1 MTKCKS
7 VPFVR
12 VIVHFGF
19 YCKFVLSKQTKRKMK
34 NLSTYYQELIHTL
47 STEKNQVNRKIHI
60 IGTIRLLLV
69 IGALLMLYGFHQEGW
84 YIIMG
89 IILLFGL
96 PFIGLMIFH
105 NRLFFRRKYIDTQ
118 SELLVNEQKGLDLDY
133 QAFDGGS
140 EFIEG
145 EHSFSLDLDLF
156 GNKSLFQAINR
167 TVTVE
172 GKKRLATWLKQPLD
186 QKNDIYQRQEAIQE
200 LSKQPEQF
208 QSFYTNGKMTQEE
221 SNSLYKM
228 EDLTQESSFFSQSS
242 FWKIMIWIIPSGWI
256 LLVIGSV
263 MAGIAEKWFGI
274 YAAFSFVIAY
284 WRAKEVNRLY
294 QSVDKMELIFKGY
307 ANLIKCIEER
317 DFSSLLLQQL
327 KQSFKRNN
335 LSASESLKQLS
346 HHIGALNQRFS
357 LAGVLLNLFCLR
369 DVRHAIALER
379 WRLQHQSDML
389 SWIET
394 LGTFDAFYSLGNFAF
409 NHPKYTYP
417 EIADTYFQMQGKG
430 LGHPLMKPNICVT
443 NDIDIPQKPWF
454 LIITGANMAGKSTYL
469 RTIGVN
475 YLLACTGLP
484 VCAEKLVVYP
494 AHLVTSLRTSDSLSE
509 NESYFFAEL
518 KRLKMII
525 DRLQTGEKLFII
537 LDEILKGTNS
547 IDKQKGSLA
556 LMKQLVANQSCGII
570 ATHDLVLGTLE
581 QEFPEQIK
589 NYCFEA
595 DIQNDELSF
604 SYRMRPGIAQNMN
617 ACFLMKKMG
626 ITV

>member
-1 MTKCKS
+1 ME
-7 VPFVR
+7 
-12 VIVHFGF
+12 
-19 YCKFVLSKQTKRKMK
+19 

-47 STEKNQVNRKIHI
+47 TTEKNQLNRTIHI

-69 IGALLMLYGFHQEGW
+69 IGALLLLYLFYHEGW
-84 YIIMG
+84 QIIVG

-105 NRLFFRRKYIDTQ
+105 NRLFFKRKYIDTRC
-118 SELLVNEQKGLDLDY
+118 ELLSNELKGLDLDY

-145 EHSFSLDLDLF
+145 GHSFALDLDLF
-156 GNKSLFQAINR
+156 GSKSLFQAINR

-200 LSKQPEQF
+200 LAKQPEQF
-208 QSFYTNGKMTQEE
+208 QHFYTNGKMAQEE
-221 SNSLYKM
+221 SNSLHKM
-228 EDLTQESSFFSQSS
+228 KDLSQETSFFSQST
-242 FWKIMIWIIPSGWI
+242 FWRIMIWVIPIGWI
-256 LLVIGSV
+256 LLVIGHV
-263 MAGIAEKWFGI
+263 VAGIAEKWFGI
-274 YAAFSFVIAY
+274 YIAFCLVVGY

-294 QSVDKMELIFKGY
+294 QSVDKMELIFNGY

-317 DFSSLLLQQL
+317 DFSSSLLRQL
-327 KQSFKRNN
+327 KQCFQRSNQ
-335 LSASESLKQLS
+335 SASVSLKQLS

-369 DVRHAIALER
+369 DIRHAIALER
-379 WRLQHQSDML
+379 WRERHQSDML

-394 LGTFDAFYSLGNFAF
+394 LGIFDAFYSLGNFAF
-409 NHPKYTYP
+409 NHPKYVYP

-430 LGHPLMKPNICVT
+430 LGHPLMKADICVT
-443 NDIDIPQKPWF
+443 NDIDIPRKPWF

-525 DRLQTGEKLFII
+525 DRLQSGEKLFII

-556 LMKQLVANQSCGII
+556 LMKQLIANQSCGII

-589 NYCFEA
+589 NFCFEA
-595 DIQNDELSF
+595 DIQNEELSF
-604 SYRMRPGIAQNMN
+604 SYRMRPRNAQNMN

>member
-1 MTKCKS
+1 
-7 VPFVR
+7 
-12 VIVHFGF
+12 
-19 YCKFVLSKQTKRKMK
+19 MK

-47 STEKNQVNRKIHI
+47 FTEKNQVNRKIHI

-221 SNSLYKM
+221 SNSLHKM

-242 FWKIMIWIIPSGWI
+242 FWKIMIWIIPSGWV
-256 LLVIGSV
+256 LLAIGSV

-294 QSVDKMELIFKGY
+294 QAVDKMELIFNGY

-317 DFSSLLLQQL
+317 EFSSPLLQQL
-327 KQSFKRNN
+327 KQCFKRNN

-369 DVRHAIALER
+369 DIRHAIALER
-379 WRLQHQSDML
+379 WKLQHQSDML

-394 LGTFDAFYSLGNFAF
+394 LGIFDAFYSLGNFAF

>member
-1 MTKCKS
+1 
-7 VPFVR
+7 
-12 VIVHFGF
+12 
-19 YCKFVLSKQTKRKMK
+19 MK

-47 STEKNQVNRKIHI
+47 FTEKNQVNRKIHI

-221 SNSLYKM
+221 SNNLHKM

-294 QSVDKMELIFKGY
+294 QSVDKMELIFNGY

-317 DFSSLLLQQL
+317 EFSSPLLQQL
-327 KQSFKRNN
+327 KQCFKRNN
-335 LSASESLKQLS
+335 LSASEFLKQLS

-369 DVRHAIALER
+369 DIRHAIALER
-379 WRLQHQSDML
+379 WRQQHQSDML

-409 NHPKYTYP
+409 NHPKYIYP

-604 SYRMRPGIAQNMN
+604 SYQMRPGIAQNMN

>member
-1 MTKCKS
+1 
-7 VPFVR
+7 
-12 VIVHFGF
+12 
-19 YCKFVLSKQTKRKMK
+19 
-34 NLSTYYQELIHTL
+34 
-47 STEKNQVNRKIHI
+47 
-60 IGTIRLLLV
+60 
-69 IGALLMLYGFHQEGW
+69 
-84 YIIMG
+84 
-89 IILLFGL
+89 
-96 PFIGLMIFH
+96 
-105 NRLFFRRKYIDTQ
+105 
-118 SELLVNEQKGLDLDY
+118 
-133 QAFDGGS
+133 
-140 EFIEG
+140 
-145 EHSFSLDLDLF
+145 
-156 GNKSLFQAINR
+156 
-167 TVTVE
+167 
-172 GKKRLATWLKQPLD
+172 
-186 QKNDIYQRQEAIQE
+186 
-200 LSKQPEQF
+200 
-208 QSFYTNGKMTQEE
+208 
-221 SNSLYKM
+221 M
-228 EDLTQESSFFSQSS
+228 EDLTQESSFFSQST

-256 LLVIGSV
+256 LLVIGSF

-294 QSVDKMELIFKGY
+294 QAVDKMELIFNGY

-317 DFSSLLLQQL
+317 EFSSPLLQQL
-327 KQSFKRNN
+327 KQCFKRNN

-369 DVRHAIALER
+369 DIRHAIALER
-379 WRLQHQSDML
+379 WRQQHQSDIL

-409 NHPKYTYP
+409 NHPKYIYP

>member
-1 MTKCKS
+1 
-7 VPFVR
+7 
-12 VIVHFGF
+12 
-19 YCKFVLSKQTKRKMK
+19 MK

-84 YIIMG
+84 HIIMG

-186 QKNDIYQRQEAIQE
+186 QKNNIYQRQEAIQE

-221 SNSLYKM
+221 SNSLHKM

-242 FWKIMIWIIPSGWI
+242 FWKIMIWIIPSGWV
-256 LLVIGSV
+256 LLAIGSV

-317 DFSSLLLQQL
+317 EFSSPLLQQL
-327 KQSFKRNN
+327 KQCFKRNN

-369 DVRHAIALER
+369 DIRHAIALER
-379 WRLQHQSDML
+379 WRQQHQSDML

-409 NHPKYTYP
+409 NHPKYIYP

>member
-1 MTKCKS
+1 
-7 VPFVR
+7 
-12 VIVHFGF
+12 
-19 YCKFVLSKQTKRKMK
+19 MK

-60 IGTIRLLLV
+60 IGTIRLLLA

-84 YIIMG
+84 HIIMG

-186 QKNDIYQRQEAIQE
+186 QKNDICQRQEAIQE

-221 SNSLYKM
+221 SNSLHKM

-242 FWKIMIWIIPSGWI
+242 FWKIMIWIIPSGWV
-256 LLVIGSV
+256 LLAIGSV

-294 QSVDKMELIFKGY
+294 QSVDKMELIFNGY

-317 DFSSLLLQQL
+317 EFSSPLLQQL

-379 WRLQHQSDML
+379 WRQQHESDML

-409 NHPKYTYP
+409 NHPKYIYP

-430 LGHPLMKPNICVT
+430 LGHPLMKSNICVT

-581 QEFPEQIK
+581 QEFPKQIK

-604 SYRMRPGIAQNMN
+604 SYQMRPGIAQNMN

>member
-1 MTKCKS
+1 
-7 VPFVR
+7 
-12 VIVHFGF
+12 
-19 YCKFVLSKQTKRKMK
+19 MK

-84 YIIMG
+84 YIIME

-317 DFSSLLLQQL
+317 EFSSLLLQQL

-604 SYRMRPGIAQNMN
+604 SYQMRPGIAQNMN

>member
-1 MTKCKS
+1 
-7 VPFVR
+7 
-12 VIVHFGF
+12 
-19 YCKFVLSKQTKRKMK
+19 MK

-89 IILLFGL
+89 IILLLGL

-133 QAFDGGS
+133 QAFDGGL

-221 SNSLYKM
+221 SNSLHKM

-242 FWKIMIWIIPSGWI
+242 FWKIMIWIIPSGWV
-256 LLVIGSV
+256 LLAIGSV

-294 QSVDKMELIFKGY
+294 QSVDKMELIFNGY

-317 DFSSLLLQQL
+317 EFSSPLLQQL

-369 DVRHAIALER
+369 DIRHAIALER
-379 WRLQHQSDML
+379 WRQQHESDML

-409 NHPKYTYP
+409 NHPKYIYP

-430 LGHPLMKPNICVT
+430 LGHPLMKPNIYVT

-595 DIQNDELSF
+595 DIQNNELSF

>member
-1 MTKCKS
+1 
-7 VPFVR
+7 
-12 VIVHFGF
+12 
-19 YCKFVLSKQTKRKMK
+19 
-34 NLSTYYQELIHTL
+34 
-47 STEKNQVNRKIHI
+47 VNRKIHI

-200 LSKQPEQF
+200 LSKQPKQF

-221 SNSLYKM
+221 SNSLHKM
-228 EDLTQESSFFSQSS
+228 EDLIQESSFFSQSS

-294 QSVDKMELIFKGY
+294 QAVNKMELIFNGY

-317 DFSSLLLQQL
+317 EFSSPLLQQL
-327 KQSFKRNN
+327 KQCFKRNN

-369 DVRHAIALER
+369 DIRHAIALER

-394 LGTFDAFYSLGNFAF
+394 LGIFDAFYSLGNFAF
-409 NHPKYTYP
+409 NHPKYIYP

-581 QEFPEQIK
+581 QEFPKQIK

>member
-1 MTKCKS
+1 
-7 VPFVR
+7 
-12 VIVHFGF
+12 
-19 YCKFVLSKQTKRKMK
+19 MK

-221 SNSLYKM
+221 SNSLHKM

-294 QSVDKMELIFKGY
+294 QSVDKMELIFNGY

-317 DFSSLLLQQL
+317 EFSSPLLQQL
-327 KQSFKRNN
+327 KQCFKRNN
-335 LSASESLKQLS
+335 LSASEFLKQLS

-369 DVRHAIALER
+369 DIRHAIALER
-379 WRLQHQSDML
+379 WRQQHQSDML

-417 EIADTYFQMQGKG
+417 EITDTYFQMQGKG

-570 ATHDLVLGTLE
+570 ATHNLVLGTLE

-604 SYRMRPGIAQNMN
+604 SYRMRPGITQNMN

>member
-1 MTKCKS
+1 
-7 VPFVR
+7 
-12 VIVHFGF
+12 
-19 YCKFVLSKQTKRKMK
+19 MK

-47 STEKNQVNRKIHI
+47 FTEKNQVNRKIHI

-84 YIIMG
+84 HIIMG

-200 LSKQPEQF
+200 LSKQPKQF

-221 SNSLYKM
+221 SNSLHKM
-228 EDLTQESSFFSQSS
+228 EDLIQESSFFSQSS

-294 QSVDKMELIFKGY
+294 QSVDKMELIFNGY

-317 DFSSLLLQQL
+317 EFSSPLLQQL
-327 KQSFKRNN
+327 KQCFKRNN

-369 DVRHAIALER
+369 DIRHAIALER
-379 WRLQHQSDML
+379 WRQQHQSDML

-394 LGTFDAFYSLGNFAF
+394 LGIFDAFYSLGNFAF

-475 YLLACTGLP
+475 YLPACTGLP
-484 VCAEKLVVYP
+484 VYAEKLVVYP

-581 QEFPEQIK
+581 QEFPKQIK

>member
-1 MTKCKS
+1 
-7 VPFVR
+7 
-12 VIVHFGF
+12 
-19 YCKFVLSKQTKRKMK
+19 MK

-133 QAFDGGS
+133 QAFDGGL

-145 EHSFSLDLDLF
+145 EHTFSLDLDLF

-221 SNSLYKM
+221 SNSLHKM

-242 FWKIMIWIIPSGWI
+242 FWKIMIWIIPSGWV
-256 LLVIGSV
+256 LLAIGSV

-317 DFSSLLLQQL
+317 EFSSPLLQQL
-327 KQSFKRNN
+327 KQCFKRNN

-369 DVRHAIALER
+369 DIRHAIALER
-379 WRLQHQSDML
+379 WRQQHQSDML

-417 EIADTYFQMQGKG
+417 EIADAYFQMQGKG

-556 LMKQLVANQSCGII
+556 LMKQLIANQSCGII

>member
-1 MTKCKS
+1 
-7 VPFVR
+7 
-12 VIVHFGF
+12 
-19 YCKFVLSKQTKRKMK
+19 MK

-200 LSKQPEQF
+200 LSKQPKQF

-221 SNSLYKM
+221 SNSLHKM
-228 EDLTQESSFFSQSS
+228 EDLIQESSFFSQSS

-294 QSVDKMELIFKGY
+294 QSVDKMELIFNGY

-317 DFSSLLLQQL
+317 EFSSLLLQQL
-327 KQSFKRNN
+327 KQCFKRNN

-369 DVRHAIALER
+369 DIRHAIALER
-379 WRLQHQSDML
+379 WRQQHQSDML

-409 NHPKYTYP
+409 NHPKYIYP

-484 VCAEKLVVYP
+484 VYAEKLVVYP

-581 QEFPEQIK
+581 QEFPKQIK

>member
-1 MTKCKS
+1 
-7 VPFVR
+7 
-12 VIVHFGF
+12 
-19 YCKFVLSKQTKRKMK
+19 MK

-47 STEKNQVNRKIHI
+47 STEKNQVNQKIHI

-84 YIIMG
+84 YIIME

-200 LSKQPEQF
+200 LSKQPKQF
-208 QSFYTNGKMTQEE
+208 QSFYTNGKMTQEG
-221 SNSLYKM
+221 SNSLHKM

-294 QSVDKMELIFKGY
+294 QSVDKMELIFNGY

-317 DFSSLLLQQL
+317 EFSSPLLQQL
-327 KQSFKRNN
+327 KQCFKRNN

-369 DVRHAIALER
+369 DIRHAIALER
-379 WRLQHQSDML
+379 WRQQHQSDML

-409 NHPKYTYP
+409 NHPKYIYP

>member
-1 MTKCKS
+1 
-7 VPFVR
+7 
-12 VIVHFGF
+12 
-19 YCKFVLSKQTKRKMK
+19 MK

-69 IGALLMLYGFHQEGW
+69 IGALLLLYGFHQEGW

-221 SNSLYKM
+221 SNSLHKI
-228 EDLTQESSFFSQSS
+228 EDLTQESSVFSQST

-294 QSVDKMELIFKGY
+294 QAVDKMELIFNGY

-317 DFSSLLLQQL
+317 EFSSPLLQQL
-327 KQSFKRNN
+327 KQCFKRNN
-335 LSASESLKQLS
+335 LPASESLKQLS

-369 DVRHAIALER
+369 DIRHAIALER
-379 WRLQHQSDML
+379 WRQQHQSDML

-430 LGHPLMKPNICVT
+430 LGHPLMKPNISVT

-484 VCAEKLVVYP
+484 VCTEKLVVYP

-595 DIQNDELSF
+595 DIQNDEVSF

>member
-1 MTKCKS
+1 
-7 VPFVR
+7 
-12 VIVHFGF
+12 
-19 YCKFVLSKQTKRKMK
+19 MK

-186 QKNDIYQRQEAIQE
+186 QKNNIYQRQEAIQE

-221 SNSLYKM
+221 SNSLHKM
-228 EDLTQESSFFSQSS
+228 EDLIQESSFFSQSS

-256 LLVIGSV
+256 LLAIGSV

-294 QSVDKMELIFKGY
+294 QSVDKMELIFNGY

-317 DFSSLLLQQL
+317 EFSSPLLQQL
-327 KQSFKRNN
+327 KQCFKRNN

-357 LAGVLLNLFCLR
+357 LAGVLLNLFCLW
-369 DVRHAIALER
+369 DIRHAIALER
-379 WRLQHQSDML
+379 WRQQHQSDML

>member
-1 MTKCKS
+1 
-7 VPFVR
+7 
-12 VIVHFGF
+12 
-19 YCKFVLSKQTKRKMK
+19 MK
-34 NLSTYYQELIHTL
+34 NLSTYYQELIHAL

-317 DFSSLLLQQL
+317 DFSSVLLQQL

-443 NDIDIPQKPWF
+443 NDIDIPQKPGF

-604 SYRMRPGIAQNMN
+604 SYQMRPGIAQNMN

>member
-1 MTKCKS
+1 
-7 VPFVR
+7 
-12 VIVHFGF
+12 
-19 YCKFVLSKQTKRKMK
+19 MK
-34 NLSTYYQELIHTL
+34 NLSTYYQELIHAL

-604 SYRMRPGIAQNMN
+604 SYQMRPGIAQNMN

>member
-1 MTKCKS
+1 
-7 VPFVR
+7 
-12 VIVHFGF
+12 
-19 YCKFVLSKQTKRKMK
+19 MK

-47 STEKNQVNRKIHI
+47 STEKNQVNQKIHI

-84 YIIMG
+84 YLIMG

-118 SELLVNEQKGLDLDY
+118 SELLANEQKGLDLDY

-186 QKNDIYQRQEAIQE
+186 QKNDIYQQQEAIQE

-221 SNSLYKM
+221 SNSLHKM
-228 EDLTQESSFFSQSS
+228 EDLIQESSFFSQST

-256 LLVIGSV
+256 LLAIGSV

-294 QSVDKMELIFKGY
+294 QSVDKMELIFNGY

-317 DFSSLLLQQL
+317 EFSSPLLQQL
-327 KQSFKRNN
+327 KQCFKRNN

-369 DVRHAIALER
+369 DIRHAIALER
-379 WRLQHQSDML
+379 WRQQHQSDML

>member
-1 MTKCKS
+1 
-7 VPFVR
+7 
-12 VIVHFGF
+12 
-19 YCKFVLSKQTKRKMK
+19 MK

-47 STEKNQVNRKIHI
+47 STEKNQVNQKIHI

-84 YIIMG
+84 YIIME

-167 TVTVE
+167 TVTVQ

-200 LSKQPEQF
+200 LSKQPEQL
-208 QSFYTNGKMTQEE
+208 QSFYTNGKMTQEG
-221 SNSLYKM
+221 SNSLHKM

-294 QSVDKMELIFKGY
+294 QSVDKMELIFNGY

-317 DFSSLLLQQL
+317 EFSSPLLQQL
-327 KQSFKRNN
+327 KQCFKRNN

-369 DVRHAIALER
+369 DIRHAIALER
-379 WRLQHQSDML
+379 WRQQHQSDML

-409 NHPKYTYP
+409 NHPKYIYP

>member
-1 MTKCKS
+1 
-7 VPFVR
+7 
-12 VIVHFGF
+12 
-19 YCKFVLSKQTKRKMK
+19 
-34 NLSTYYQELIHTL
+34 
-47 STEKNQVNRKIHI
+47 
-60 IGTIRLLLV
+60 
-69 IGALLMLYGFHQEGW
+69 MLYGFHQEGW

-156 GNKSLFQAINR
+156 GNKSLYQAINR

-172 GKKRLATWLKQPLD
+172 GKKRLATWIKQPLD
-186 QKNDIYQRQEAIQE
+186 QKSDIYQRQEAIQE

-221 SNSLYKM
+221 SNSLHKM

-242 FWKIMIWIIPSGWI
+242 FWKIMIWIIPSGWV
-256 LLVIGSV
+256 LLAIGSV

-294 QSVDKMELIFKGY
+294 QAVDKMELIFNGY

-317 DFSSLLLQQL
+317 EFSSPLLQQL
-327 KQSFKRNN
+327 KQCFKRNN

-369 DVRHAIALER
+369 DIRHAIALER
-379 WRLQHQSDML
+379 WRQQHQSDML
-389 SWIET
+389 SWIE
-394 LGTFDAFYSLGNFAF
+394 
-409 NHPKYTYP
+409 
-417 EIADTYFQMQGKG
+417 
-430 LGHPLMKPNICVT
+430 
-443 NDIDIPQKPWF
+443 PWF

>member
-1 MTKCKS
+1 
-7 VPFVR
+7 
-12 VIVHFGF
+12 
-19 YCKFVLSKQTKRKMK
+19 MK

-200 LSKQPEQF
+200 LSKQPKQF

-221 SNSLYKM
+221 SNSLHKM
-228 EDLTQESSFFSQSS
+228 EDLTQESSFFSQST
-242 FWKIMIWIIPSGWI
+242 FWKIMIWIIPSGWV
-256 LLVIGSV
+256 LLAIGSV

-294 QSVDKMELIFKGY
+294 QSVDKMELIFNGY

-317 DFSSLLLQQL
+317 EFSSLLLQQL

-369 DVRHAIALER
+369 DIRHAIALER
-379 WRLQHQSDML
+379 WRQQHQSDML

-409 NHPKYTYP
+409 NHPKYIYP

>member
-1 MTKCKS
+1 
-7 VPFVR
+7 
-12 VIVHFGF
+12 
-19 YCKFVLSKQTKRKMK
+19 MK
-34 NLSTYYQELIHTL
+34 NLSTYYQELIHAL

-494 AHLVTSLRTSDSLSE
+494 AHLVTSLWTSDSLSE

-604 SYRMRPGIAQNMN
+604 SYQMRPGIAQNMN

>member
-1 MTKCKS
+1 
-7 VPFVR
+7 
-12 VIVHFGF
+12 
-19 YCKFVLSKQTKRKMK
+19 MK

-200 LSKQPEQF
+200 LSKQPKQF

-221 SNSLYKM
+221 SNSLHKM
-228 EDLTQESSFFSQSS
+228 EDLTQESSFFSQST

-263 MAGIAEKWFGI
+263 MADIAEKWFGI

-294 QSVDKMELIFKGY
+294 QAVDKMELIFNGY

-317 DFSSLLLQQL
+317 EFSSLLLQQL
-327 KQSFKRNN
+327 KQCFKRNN

-346 HHIGALNQRFS
+346 HHIRALNQRFS

-369 DVRHAIALER
+369 DIRHAIALER
-379 WRLQHQSDML
+379 WRQQHQSDML

-417 EIADTYFQMQGKG
+417 EITDTYFQMQGKG
-430 LGHPLMKPNICVT
+430 VGHPLMKPNICVT

-617 ACFLMKKMG
+617 ACFLMEKMG

>member
-1 MTKCKS
+1 ME
-7 VPFVR
+7 
-12 VIVHFGF
+12 
-19 YCKFVLSKQTKRKMK
+19 
-34 NLSTYYQELIHTL
+34 NLSTYYQELIHAL

-525 DRLQTGEKLFII
+525 DRLQSGEKLFII

-570 ATHDLVLGTLE
+570 ATNDLVLGTLE

>member
-1 MTKCKS
+1 
-7 VPFVR
+7 
-12 VIVHFGF
+12 
-19 YCKFVLSKQTKRKMK
+19 MK

-47 STEKNQVNRKIHI
+47 FTEKNQVNRKIHI

-84 YIIMG
+84 HIIMG

-221 SNSLYKM
+221 SNSLHKM

-242 FWKIMIWIIPSGWI
+242 FWKIMIWIIPSGWV
-256 LLVIGSV
+256 LLAIGSV

-294 QSVDKMELIFKGY
+294 QAVDKMELIFNGY

-317 DFSSLLLQQL
+317 EFSSPLLQQL
-327 KQSFKRNN
+327 KQCFKRNN

-369 DVRHAIALER
+369 DIRHAIALER

-394 LGTFDAFYSLGNFAF
+394 LGIFDAFYSLGNFAF